1 MLVQGSS
8 SEDGGGIV
16 LGVCVLVSEGVDLL
30 LSGVFMYFFHF
41 ILIITTCR
49 RNDLLPPFLQIRKL
63 KPLLVMKV
71 EFEFRSL

>member
-8 SEDGGGIV
+8 SEDGGGV
-16 LGVCVLVSEGVDLL
+16 VFGVCVLVSEGVDLL
-30 LSGVFMYFFHF
+30 LSGVFTYIFHF
-41 ILIITTCR
+41 IPIITTCR
-49 RNDLLPPFLQIRKL
+49 SYDLLPPFLQIRKL